1 MKSIG
6 GFFELEL
13 PHGGARPHPGAL
25 GLSTGRACLM
35 VMLENLRPRRV
46 HVPFYTCDAALEPF
60 ARMGIETR
68 SYGLEG
74 NPLPLRAAR
83 ARSRRVAV
91 PRTDYFGTCAG
102 HTQRLK
108 ELLDDRLLIDD
119 THNFFSRKG
128 HRNHWSFTSAR
139 KYFGVPDGSVSL
151 MLRAL
156 FFR

>member
-6 GFFELEL
+6 GFFESEL

-74 NPLPLRAAR
+74 NPLPLRSCPR
-83 ARSRRVAV
+83 SEPARSCCRGPTISVLA
-91 PRTDYFGTCAG
+91 
-102 HTQRLK
+102 
-108 ELLDDRLLIDD
+108 
-119 THNFFSRKG
+119 
-128 HRNHWSFTSAR
+128 
-139 KYFGVPDGSVSL
+139 PDIPNV
-151 MLRAL
+151 
-156 FFR
+156 